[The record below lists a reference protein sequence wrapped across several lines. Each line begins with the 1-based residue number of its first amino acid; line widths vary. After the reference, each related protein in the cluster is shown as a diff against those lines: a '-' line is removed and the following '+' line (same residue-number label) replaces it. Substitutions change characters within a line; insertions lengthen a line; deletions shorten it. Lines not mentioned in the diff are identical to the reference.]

1 MSLYPWW
8 GDQAEVA
15 DLKKAVSKLQTDQ
28 ERDSVEL
35 VMQRRI
41 NEIQKDK
48 IASLE
53 ADKDL
58 LQKSLQAIRP

>member
-1 MSLYPWW
+1 M
-8 GDQAEVA
+8 
-15 DLKKAVSKLQTDQ
+15 
-28 ERDSVEL
+28 EL

-41 NEIQKDK
+41 NEIHKDK